1 MNIDKINVGLRIKSI
16 RQAKGFNMEE
26 FGKLVNNTSK
36 GAVNNWEK
44 GVNLP
49 NTERLSIIARL
60 GEISVNEL
68 LYGSLNDFA
77 YRTLE
82 LLKTKHSYSDSLI
95 LTIMD
100 RIDELI
106 LKSLG
111 FSKPYTKE
119 MFYSFFIDY
128 YSKLLHKT
136 MDQLTHDD
144 IRKPDFED
152 SLVSFVNNYGI
163 SFMDIK
169 EKISKAIDGIQAVEI
184 NQFKNDNYKLLYN
197 PSFKNELLEYLIS
210 EYSFD
215 NLSEAG
221 FTPYIKEI
229 LDEYLNKQVFNNK
242 YLPYSVTNA
251 SNLSA
256 DLLSDFVVP
265 KINEYFKDSNLDKNF
280 HSDIL
285 ETISEAK
292 KKIYAINATYLE
304 KE

>member
-60 GEISVNEL
+60 GEVSVNEL

-106 LKSLG
+106 LNSLG

-136 MDQLTHDD
+136 IDQLTFDD
-144 IRKPDFED
+144 IRKPDFEE

-169 EKISKAIDGIQAVEI
+169 EKISKVIDGIQAVEI
-184 NQFKNDNYKLLYN
+184 NQFKNENYKLLYN